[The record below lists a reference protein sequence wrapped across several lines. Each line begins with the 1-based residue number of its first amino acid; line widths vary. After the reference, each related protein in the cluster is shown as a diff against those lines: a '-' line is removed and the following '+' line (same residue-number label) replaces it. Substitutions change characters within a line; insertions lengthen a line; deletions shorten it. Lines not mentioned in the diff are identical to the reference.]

1 MNFVSYWSLEYLLER
16 WGSTI
21 SDPSFMAWFTA
32 GSYFACAIMAFI
44 AILTNQMGGRRP
56 IFFWSVISL
65 FMIFLGVTKQIDL
78 QPLFTDVGR
87 QIAKAFDQWQISQI
101 WLIVAFGST
110 ALVAFLSFAIIMRGM
125 FRRFIFAF
133 IGIFFLLSFIFL
145 KVASIYHFDEILGF
159 APLGAKI
166 NFVLMLTGIYLIL
179 VAGIREI
186 RENFFL
192 KKAKMNLLNRLK
204 VCGTLEP
211 SRTVR
216 KQNPRKRGR
225 NTRASFVA

>member
-1 MNFVSYWSLEYLLER
+1 MSYWSPEYLLGR
-16 WGSTI
+16 WPPMIG
-21 SDPSFMAWFTA
+21 DLSFLGWFTA
-32 GSYFACAIMAFI
+32 GSYFACAIVAFI
-44 AILTNQMGGRRP
+44 AIITNQMGGRRP

-87 QIAKAFDQWQISQI
+87 QIAKALDQRQISQI

-133 IGIFFLLSFIFL
+133 IGIYFLLSFFFL
-145 KVASIYHFDEILGF
+145 KVSSIYHFDEILGF

-166 NFVLMLTGIYLIL
+166 YFVLELTGIYLIL
-179 VAGIREI
+179 GTGIREI
-186 RENFFL
+186 RENIFL
-192 KKAKMNLLNRLK
+192 KRAKMNLLDRLE
-204 VCGTLEP
+204 V
-211 SRTVR
+211 
-216 KQNPRKRGR
+216 
-225 NTRASFVA
+225 